1 MSLLCK
7 VHVGHATKGGGDC
20 PGTSKYPPSTSNTS
34 VAGVTPSV
42 DEDAERGGRGR
53 ERGKTI
59 RLADSA
65 VPAKPL
71 SGPGGDLVIYPSANG
86 SVSSSAAS
94 SAASDADVFFTCQ
107 QVIPD
112 PIH

>member
-1 MSLLCK
+1 M
-7 VHVGHATKGGGDC
+7 
-20 PGTSKYPPSTSNTS
+20 YPPSTSNTS
-34 VAGVTPSV
+34 TAGVTPSV
-42 DEDAERGGRGR
+42 VEDAERGGRGR

-59 RLADSA
+59 GLADSA

-71 SGPGGDLVIYPSANG
+71 SGSGGDRVTNPSANSWG
-86 SVSSSAAS
+86 AAS
-94 SAASDADVFFTCQ
+94 SAASDADGFFTCQ

>member
-1 MSLLCK
+1 M
-7 VHVGHATKGGGDC
+7 HVGHATKGGGDC
-20 PGTSKYPPSTSNTS
+20 PGTSKYPPSTSNTT
-34 VAGVTPSV
+34 AGVTPGV
-42 DEDAERGGRGR
+42 DEDVEGGGRGR
-53 ERGKTI
+53 QGGKTI
-59 RLADSA
+59 LLAESA

-71 SGPGGDLVIYPSANG
+71 SGPGGDLVMNPSVN
-86 SVSSSAAS
+86 SCVSSSEAS